1 VSDYS
6 DVVTIGETMALLR
19 VSESGPVELGSSFEL
34 GFGGAESNVA
44 IGLCRLGVSS
54 TWLSALGRD
63 AFGSIIRH
71 SIESEG
77 VRVIAP
83 IDPVRPTGLMIK
95 AQQAKGDPSVRY
107 HRTGSAASAVE
118 LTPVVEEAILKA
130 RWIHLTGILPA
141 LSDSS
146 RDTVLEIVDLAVNQG
161 IPFSF
166 DVNYRGQLW
175 SKEAARSTLLGIV
188 SEASI
193 VFGGKEELEMLVGE
207 YLSTEDLMKAVSD
220 CGPPEVVAKL
230 GAGGAMCSL
239 SSQVWSSP
247 AHPVTVVDTVGAG
260 DAFVA
265 GYLSQRLA
273 NESPERSLLRGVICG
288 AMACT
293 QPGDWEGAPTRDE
306 VIVLEKGVLV

>member
-1 VSDYS
+1 MSDYS
-6 DVVTIGETMALLR
+6 EVVTIGETMALLR
-19 VSESGPVELGSSFEL
+19 SSKPGPVELGSSFEL

-44 IGLCRLGVSS
+44 IGLSRLGVGS

-77 VRVIAP
+77 VRVVAP
-83 IDPVRPTGLMIK
+83 IDPDRPTGLMMK
-95 AQQAKGDPSVRY
+95 SHQNHGDPLVRY
-107 HRTGSAASAVE
+107 YRGGSAASAVE
-118 LTPVVEEAILKA
+118 LTPVVEEAVLNA
-130 RWIHLTGILPA
+130 RWIHLTGIFPA
-141 LSDSS
+141 LSESCKNTALD
-146 RDTVLEIVDLAVNQG
+146 IVDLAVEHG

-166 DVNYRGQLW
+166 DVNYRAQLW
-175 SKEAARSTLLGIV
+175 SKDVARSTLLGIV

-193 VFGGKEELEMLVGE
+193 VFGGKEELELLVGE
-207 YLSTEDLMKAVSD
+207 HRSTDDLMKAVSD

-230 GAGGAMCSL
+230 GADGAQCSL
-239 SSQVWSSP
+239 SSQVWSLP
-247 AHPVTVVDTVGAG
+247 AHPTVVLDTVGAG

-288 AMACT
+288 ALACT
-293 QPGDWEGAPTRDE
+293 QLGDWEGTPTRE
-306 VIVLEKGVLV
+306 EITALEKGVLV